1 MRSTRAVATSSQ
13 AVSELFNLGNQDNT
27 RIRNRKSESE
37 IEIGNRKSKEPLL
50 EVADDVQDEVDGA
63 RGHSAEDRELRLHR
77 KTRRGVVGAG
87 LMRAEVHRRGQWD
100 RSPGRMHGQVT
111 GGGRIRDSHV

>member
-13 AVSELFNLGNQDNT
+13 AVSELFNLGNQDNK

-37 IEIGNRKSKEPLL
+37 IEIGNRNRKSEIGNRKSKEPLL
-50 EVADDVQDEVDGA
+50 EIADDVQDEVDGA

-87 LMRAEVHRRGQWD
+87 LVRAEVHRRGQWD
-100 RSPGRMHGQVT
+100 
-111 GGGRIRDSHV
+111 